1 MNPTVLSPR
10 REAAPR
16 ITVGLPSMH
25 AVLITASPSERSRSA
40 ALLDAAGLALHR
52 AGVASSRLVLR
63 DLPPEAL
70 LRARTGTP
78 ELAAALAQ
86 VASASAIVFATP
98 IYKAAYSGLLK
109 VFLDLLPQDGLN
121 GRWVWSLATGGSP
134 AHTLALDHS
143 LRPVLDNLG
152 VHQVLP
158 SVFALETQV
167 VLQNDGD
174 SAARIDP
181 IIQLR
186 IDAGAERLAGA
197 LDAHRHLRE
206 LAHAR
211 VIAASHDPVRCS
223 A

>member
-1 MNPTVLSPR
+1 MNSTVLSPR
-10 REAAPR
+10 REGKQQ
-16 ITVGLPSMH
+16 ITVGLPAVH
-25 AVLITASPSERSRSA
+25 AVLISASSSERSRSA

-63 DLPPEAL
+63 ELPPEEL
-70 LRARTGTP
+70 LRARTATP
-78 ELAAALAQ
+78 ELAKALAQ
-86 VASASAIVFATP
+86 VASASAVVVATP

-121 GRWVWSLATGGSP
+121 GRWVWPLATGGSP

-167 VLQNDGD
+167 ILQADGGTAD
-174 SAARIDP
+174 RIDP
-181 IIQLR
+181 TVQLR
-186 IDAGAERLAGA
+186 IDAGAERLAA
-197 LDAHRHLRE
+197 SLDAHRHLRA
-206 LAHAR
+206 LAQAHAIGAPR
-211 VIAASHDPVRCS
+211 DTSRCS